1 MNKQEFEIESLG
13 IRYALE
19 RKEEGNFISMTEDDF
34 EKIFDKI
41 RELQSQVA
49 TLQDQMIEDLK
60 KIALIKNI
68 LNS

>member
-13 IRYALE
+13 IKYTLDRT
-19 RKEEGNFISMTEDDF
+19 EEGNFIILTEDDF

-41 RELQSQVA
+41 RHLQTNVA
-49 TLQDQMIEDLK
+49 DLQEQMIEELK
-60 KIALIKNI
+60 KLALIKNI